1 MQTRTY
7 GDLFKLIQSLAGVQS
22 FAESEEDDIANFINR
37 RFYTAYNSS
46 QAWPRYLVPNEER
59 ILASIKVSGITND
72 PPGAGATVATSY
84 NGLYYLV
91 GYEDT
96 ANEHPIYAAVNPVQ
110 SITTGNPDN
119 EQGKTQFFYK
129 SSTSNQWI
137 FVGGSWFK
145 NQDGTIDA
153 TPSVTLRGQKY
164 SDERYDNPWDVLWD
178 ENRTD
183 FAPGILTV
191 ENVQQVSYGE
201 TIKLRSTNQTTFGF
215 KDTIGEFIKIYRD
228 KPLVNRSVAE
238 YDFYVD
244 EDGANVLNL
253 KDSSTG
259 DVYVTYKKKF
269 EKFTTSSSYSTSTEK
284 VPLEFFAYIAHGAYA
299 DFLTMDGQTSKAIV
313 ESDRAEGHL
322 FKELERIDII
332 SNNNRPVTKFSTY
345 VNRQAR

>member
-22 FAESEEDDIANFINR
+22 FAPSEQDDIANFINR

-72 PPGAGATVATSY
+72 PPGAGASTATAY
-84 NGLYYLV
+84 NGLYYKY
-91 GYEDT
+91 GNDT
-96 ANEHPIYAAVNPVQ
+96 SDSENAVYVAVNPTVTTSATTQ
-110 SITTGNPDN
+110 S
-119 EQGKTQFFYK
+119 KSSFFYRE
-129 SSTSNQWI
+129 SSSLKR
-137 FVGGSWFK
+137 WFFALGTYVL
-145 NQDGTIDA
+145 NQDGSIA
-153 TPSVTLRGQKY
+153 ITPSASIRAQKY
-164 SDERYDNPWDVLWD
+164 DDVQYDNPWDVVWD
-178 ENRTD
+178 NNRTQY
-183 FAPGILTV
+183 APGLVSV
-191 ENVQQVSYGE
+191 ENVQTVGYGE
-201 TIKLRSTNQTTFGF
+201 TLKLFSNQQTEFGF

-228 KPLVNRSVAE
+228 KPLVNRSVSE

-244 EDGANVLNL
+244 EDGANVLNV
-253 KDSSTG
+253 KDSSTEN
-259 DVYVTYKKKF
+259 VYVTYKKKF
-269 EKFTTSSSYSTSTEK
+269 EKFTTSSDYSNSTEE

-313 ESDRAEGHL
+313 ESDRADGHL

-345 VNRQAR
+345 VNKQAR

>member
-22 FAESEEDDIANFINR
+22 FASSEQDDIAGFINR

-72 PPGAGATVATSY
+72 PPGAGASTATAY
-84 NGLYYLV
+84 NGLYYKIGNDDSSKKNPV
-91 GYEDT
+91 YVT
-96 ANEHPIYAAVNPVQ
+96 VNPTESTDGTTQ
-110 SITTGNPDN
+110 S
-119 EQGKTQFFYK
+119 KTSFFYK
-129 SSTSNQWI
+129 ESSSLERW
-137 FVGGSWFK
+137 FLVGGSYSR
-145 NQDGTIDA
+145 NQDGSIA
-153 TPSVTLRGQKY
+153 ITPSVTLRGQKY
-164 SDERYDNPWDVLWD
+164 DDVKYDNPWDVVWD
-178 ENRTD
+178 NDRTTY
-183 FAPGILTV
+183 ANGLLSV
-191 ENVQQVSYGE
+191 ENVQTVGYGE
-201 TIKLRSTNQTTFGF
+201 TLKLFNSNQSQFGF
-215 KDTIGEFIKIYRD
+215 KDTIGEFVKIFRD
-228 KPLVNRSVAE
+228 KPLVNRSVSE

-244 EDGANVLNL
+244 EDGAHILNV
-253 KDSSTG
+253 KDSSTE

-269 EKFTTSSSYSTSTEK
+269 EKFTTSSNYSSSTEE

-313 ESDRAEGHL
+313 ESDRAEEHL

-345 VNRQAR
+345 VNKQAR

>member
-22 FAESEEDDIANFINR
+22 FASSEQDDIASFINR

-72 PPGAGATVATSY
+72 PPGAGASNATSY
-84 NGLYYLV
+84 NGLYYKIGNDNSSKENPV
-91 GYEDT
+91 YVT
-96 ANEHPIYAAVNPVQ
+96 VNPT
-110 SITTGNPDN
+110 STTSATTQN
-119 EQGKTQFFYK
+119 KTSFFYK
-129 SSTSNQWI
+129 ESSALERWV
-137 FVGGSWFK
+137 FAAGSYGR
-145 NQDGTIDA
+145 NQDGSIA
-153 TPSVTLRGQKY
+153 VTPSVTLRDQKY
-164 SDERYDNPWDVLWD
+164 DDVKYDNPWDVVWD
-178 ENRTD
+178 NDRTQ
-183 FAPGILTV
+183 FAPGLLSV
-191 ENVQQVSYGE
+191 ENVQTVGYGE
-201 TIKLRSTNQTTFGF
+201 TIKLFSSNQTQFGF
-215 KDTIGEFIKIYRD
+215 KDTIGEFVKIFRD
-228 KPLVNRSVAE
+228 KPLVNRSVSE

-244 EDGANVLNL
+244 EDGAHILNV
-253 KDSSTG
+253 KDSSTS

-269 EKFTTSSSYSTSTEK
+269 EKFTTSSDYSSSTEE

-313 ESDRAEGHL
+313 ESDRAEEHL

-345 VNRQAR
+345 VNKQAR